1 MFITGFFGMNFGW
14 MNEVIGSAP
23 AFVALGVAL
32 PAVSVVVTVAWLR
45 RRGLI

>member
-1 MFITGFFGMNFGW
+1 
-14 MNEVIGSAP
+14 MNEVIGSTP

-32 PAVSVVVTVAWLR
+32 PAVSVVVTIAWLQ